1 MTADFLIESLSTT
14 IGKIVKFDVLTIFP
28 EYFDILNQSLI
39 GKAIE
44 SGKFSVNVVN
54 VRDFSVDKHKKT
66 DDTPYGGGA
75 GMVMTPDPIVR
86 AIESVDP
93 NHEALRI
100 YMSPRGKVL
109 KQQRVEELAKLDRIL
124 LLCGDY
130 EGVDQRALD
139 ICIDEEMSIGD
150 YVLTGGELPA
160 LVVINSVARYI
171 DGVLGSD
178 ESTSEESFSNG
189 LLEYP
194 QYTRPE
200 VYCARRVPDV
210 LLKGNHKDITEWRTE
225 KSLEITMR
233 NRPDLLVNKDLTAYL
248 PKKKRKRTR

>member
-1 MTADFLIESLSTT
+1 M
-14 IGKIVKFDVLTIFP
+14 KFDVLTIFP
-28 EYFDILNQSLI
+28 EYFSVLNQSLL
-39 GKAIE
+39 GKAID
-44 SGKFSVNVVN
+44 SGKFGVEITNI
-54 VRDFSVDKHKKT
+54 RDFSQDKHLKT

-93 NHEALRI
+93 SHEAWRV
-100 YMSPRGKVL
+100 YMSPRGTKLCQKKV
-109 KQQRVEELAKLDRIL
+109 ESLAKEGRIL
-124 LLCGDY
+124 ILCGDY

-139 ICIDEEMSIGD
+139 ICIDEELSIGD

-160 LVVINSVARYI
+160 LVVINTVARYI

-200 VYCARRVPDV
+200 VYRGYAVPEV
-210 LLKGNHKDITEWRTE
+210 LLGGNHSDIQKWRLE
-225 KSLEITMR
+225 KSLEVTMKR
-233 NRPDLLVNKDLTAYL
+233 RPDLFRHLDLGKFL
-248 PKKKRKRTR
+248 PTKKRKRNR